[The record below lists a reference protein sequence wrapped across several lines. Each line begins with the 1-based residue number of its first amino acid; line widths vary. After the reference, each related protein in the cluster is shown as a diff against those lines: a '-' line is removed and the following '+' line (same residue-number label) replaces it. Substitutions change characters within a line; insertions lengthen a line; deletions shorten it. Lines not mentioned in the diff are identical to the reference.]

1 MQNELSK
8 VEKNLIQ
15 SVVSDLSP
23 NGGRRSIL
31 LVGKDR
37 TAKPVI
43 DATAKS
49 LLERQEKY
57 LWMDFDGRV
66 CRTPND
72 WMSCLARN
80 LRAGKVKSNKELGLF
95 AREMGRLLTPF
106 SSSTEE
112 ETDQSEQ
119 EKNTLL
125 EKVLKLCEKYFSF
138 DEKGK
143 EYLTPVLSFSNLN
156 DFSDSMLL
164 WMSTELNSS
173 LRKSHAFKNA
183 RFVFTS
189 PSPNKQV
196 ADFFNRF
203 GFEKIL
209 RYIIPGITKPSR
221 NEKEKK
227 ALPQPVT
234 KGLKKNMKSDKVV
247 NLNMGNS
254 GNSGLKNTNDFSS
267 YSEKHQRYLI
277 LASLPTL
284 INRYTLEFFCDARES
299 AFCYNWLIRQNSL
312 VKTNPD
318 GFLILNENIKEQA
331 RAALKESDTNAEQK
345 EVLASV
351 LDAFMKIF
359 PDPETHWIP
368 VNLQMLSSFTDTLLE
383 QILDSVDYAQVQ
395 EFLSQHPDHFISEN
409 NFHNLSDDAK
419 MVTRRLMELSGLE
432 PIEGLRESV
441 ENKWQEKQ
449 VRISERKS
457 KIEGKKSSLEQEIED
472 IKEQITHFDQM
483 RNQIDDQFQNPSN
496 YKARKVYT
504 FSTALPLLVIGL
516 ATIGVSL
523 FSESIGT
530 YHAACGLFLTF
541 AGFFWPNIEIQKPD
555 LQTVGGKP
563 KLAVE
568 TQRRSLNHRISGLV
582 NRASSLKGTLSD
594 LDSELETLEL
604 GTQTPYLA

>member
-31 LVGKDR
+31 LIGKDR

-49 LLERQEKY
+49 LLERQDKY

-66 CRTPND
+66 CRAPND

-80 LRAGKVKSNKELGLF
+80 LRAGKCKSSKDLGLF

-106 SSSTEE
+106 SSSIKQ
-112 ETDQSEQ
+112 ETDQSEP

-125 EKVLKLCEKYFSF
+125 HNVLKLCEKYFSL
-138 DEKGK
+138 DENGE

-173 LRKSHAFKNA
+173 LRQSQAFKNA

-209 RYIIPGITKPSR
+209 RYIIPGLKKQSL
-221 NEKEKK
+221 NEEEKK
-227 ALPQPVT
+227 ALQQPVT

-247 NLNMGNS
+247 NINMGNS

-277 LASLPTL
+277 LACLPTL

-312 VKTNPD
+312 VKSNPD

-331 RAALKESDTNAEQK
+331 RAALKESDAKAEQK

-368 VNLQMLSSFTDTLLE
+368 INLQMLSSFTNTLLE
-383 QILDSVDYAQVQ
+383 QILDSVDYVQVQ
-395 EFLSQHPDHFISEN
+395 EFLSEHPDHFISEN
-409 NFHNLSDDAK
+409 NFYNLSDDAK

-432 PIEGLRESV
+432 TIEGLRESV